1 MSCATGIIQ
10 TMLRYVYKLSM
21 HFYLIQPIQPLII
34 LFYELDEIIRQVTIN
49 CAERGFLLSR
59 IRDEIAM
66 SIEAYETLYC
76 SSAAFGI
83 RKALQS
89 QEGKEQLYAKVKD
102 LEVVLCNPQFVLK
115 LFMTYLQ
122 LESMCNNE
130 TRNNG
135 YATFI

>member
-1 MSCATGIIQ
+1 
-10 TMLRYVYKLSM
+10 
-21 HFYLIQPIQPLII
+21 
-34 LFYELDEIIRQVTIN
+34 
-49 CAERGFLLSR
+49 
-59 IRDEIAM
+59 M

-102 LEVVLCNPQFVLK
+102 LEVVLCSPQFVLK

>member
-1 MSCATGIIQ
+1 MSCASGVIQ
-10 TMLRYVYKLSM
+10 TVFRYGQKM
-21 HFYLIQPIQPLII
+21 FYFHIHSYSTHPIN
-34 LFYELDEIIRQVTIN
+34 LDEVIRQVTIV

-66 SIEAYETLYC
+66 TIDAYETLYC

-102 LEVVLCNPQFVLK
+102 LEVVPYN
-115 LFMTYLQ
+115 LQ
-122 LESMCNNE
+122 
-130 TRNNG
+130 
-135 YATFI
+135 